1 MGENDGRKVLF
12 IGKEVAAMNV
22 CEGDFVLSPLDL
34 FGDNGSAGL
43 NKLIVCEHTRKSV
56 RAVVHIPAPK
66 VVGIMYSRGVSRVK
80 EACKYLSSTLRR
92 AVHVY
97 V

>member
-1 MGENDGRKVLF
+1 MTLPHDKGVATMGENDGRKVLF

-43 NKLIVCEHTRKSV
+43 NKLIVCEHQKVGEGCGAHPCPHSGGDDVLQGSV
-56 RAVVHIPAPK
+56 E
-66 VVGIMYSRGVSRVK
+66 GEGS
-80 EACKYLSSTLRR
+80 L
-92 AVHVY
+92 
-97 V
+97 

>member
-22 CEGDFVLSPLDL
+22 CEGNFVLSPLDL

-43 NKLIVCEHTRKSV
+43 NKLIVCEHQKVGEGCGAHPCPHSGGDDVLQGSV
-56 RAVVHIPAPK
+56 E
-66 VVGIMYSRGVSRVK
+66 GEGS
-80 EACKYLSSTLRR
+80 L
-92 AVHVY
+92 
-97 V
+97 

>member
-34 FGDNGSAGL
+34 FGNNGSAGL
-43 NKLIVCEHTRKSV
+43 NKLIVCEHQKVGEGCGAHPCPHSGGDDVLQGSV
-56 RAVVHIPAPK
+56 E
-66 VVGIMYSRGVSRVK
+66 GEGS
-80 EACKYLSSTLRR
+80 L
-92 AVHVY
+92 
-97 V
+97 